1 MSRWLLRCCLAACC
15 LLPALAPAMPRHAP
29 VPGGIAVVEL
39 PAAGETAPAAWFAG
53 SPLLVVR
60 DDGVW
65 KALVGL
71 PITLEPGQ
79 HALEWSAEGRGARQQ
94 IVFSVT
100 GKQYPTQ
107 ALSVAPQYVEP
118 DPLTLER
125 IARERAEVDALKLR
139 RSTAEPAQAELA
151 APAAGPLSSR
161 FGLRRVFNG
170 QPRSPHLGLDIAVP
184 TGTPVRAPAA
194 GVVAGVGDYFF
205 WGRLVALDHGHG
217 LITLYAHLS
226 EVAVQPGQR
235 LARGDLVGAV
245 GSTGR
250 VTGAHLHWT
259 VVLNGVSVDPELFLP
274 ER

>member
-1 MSRWLLRCCLAACC
+1 MSRLPLRAWLAACC
-15 LLPALAPAMPRHAP
+15 LLPALALAVPRNAP

-39 PAAGETAPAAWFAG
+39 PASGEAAPAAWFSG
-53 SPLLVVR
+53 SPLLVLR
-60 DDGVW
+60 NDGVW
-65 KALVGL
+65 KALIGL

-79 HALEWSAEGRGARQQ
+79 HALEWAANDSGARQQ
-94 IVFSVT
+94 IVFRVT
-100 GKQYPTQ
+100 EKQYPTQ
-107 ALSVAPQYVEP
+107 ALKVAPKYVEP
-118 DPLTLER
+118 DAETLER

-139 RSTAEPAQAELA
+139 RSTEVPAQAELA

-170 QPRSPHLGLDIAVP
+170 QPRSPHLGLDIAAP
-184 TGTPVRAPAA
+184 AGTPVRAPAA
-194 GVVAGVGDYFF
+194 AVVAGVGDYFF
-205 WGRLVALDHGHG
+205 WGRFVALDHGHG

-235 LARGDLVGAV
+235 LARGEVLGAI
-245 GSTGR
+245 GATGR

-259 VVLNGVSVDPELFLP
+259 VVLNGVSVDPELFLG